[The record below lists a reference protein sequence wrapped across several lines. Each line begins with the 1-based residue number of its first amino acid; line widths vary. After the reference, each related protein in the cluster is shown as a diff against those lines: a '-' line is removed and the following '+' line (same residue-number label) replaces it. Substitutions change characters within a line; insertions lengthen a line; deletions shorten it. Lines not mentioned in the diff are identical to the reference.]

1 MKKIVFEGIVNG
13 NKYDTI
19 EAYNAEVTRLL
30 ANGENVDA
38 SCRTKEV
45 EEDEK
50 LDNNPDNFPMPF
62 FNGVKTID
70 VSYLDELANMS
81 PANLEELLENS
92 ANVSDVD
99 SLTKDALKAVH
110 EKAGNIV
117 NQISHNMKENKTN
130 IKQLDASID
139 RARKLLAHRA
149 ELQDKM
155 NTLLAYYQTVLDETS
170 DVEEEQKPQPTKCND
185 FNELI
190 KAIFG

>member
-19 EAYNAEVTRLL
+19 EAYNAEVTHLL

-155 NTLLAYYQTVLDETS
+155 GTLLAYYQTVLDETS